1 MNEAVIPELELLLF
15 SVLSGAASFCGYD
28 ILLVVRAF
36 LRRHTV
42 LEKLFDL
49 LYWGTASVLVFSMIH
64 KKNSGVIRAYSIL
77 GMLAGMIV
85 YRLIMKDRLVEG
97 ARKSAERLRKWWFRK
112 WEPIK
117 NKKKELKIKRKQV
130 KIEKQE
136 KKRKKAEEKKASRQK
151 KRKRKGRNK
160 KTKQREQAQEEKTA
174 VSTED

>member
-1 MNEAVIPELELLLF
+1 MNEAVLPELELLLF

-36 LRRHTV
+36 LKRHTV

-49 LYWGTASVLVFSMIH
+49 LYWGVASVLVFSMIH

-97 ARKSAERLRKWWFRK
+97 ARKSADRLRKWWFRK

-130 KIEKQE
+130 KIEKKE
-136 KKRKKAEEKKASRQK
+136 KKRKQAEEKKAGRQK
-151 KRKRKGRNK
+151 RKVRKKKAKRRK
-160 KTKQREQAQEEKTA
+160 QAQEEKTA
-174 VSTED
+174 